1 MFLAYRMA
9 AVANP
14 FSCPKLAFYS
24 FQGRGEGGCHIDPC
38 SSSDL
43 CEWSGNKKLTYVYC
57 YHQSGL
63 SADSLSSSA
72 PMQKTHVKR
81 GTMSD
86 YEMKEVRAA
95 EYAGCDIIF
104 CRKQNPVFMKKERLN
119 SPETHIL
126 LPSFLPALR
135 NEDEELWLCLEF
147 ACVKSISFQYSMFPL
162 FYFILCSTIKK
173 FSAICK

>member
-1 MFLAYRMA
+1 MCIVTISQGFLLIHYPLLPR
-9 AVANP
+9 
-14 FSCPKLAFYS
+14 C
-24 FQGRGEGGCHIDPC
+24 
-38 SSSDL
+38 
-43 CEWSGNKKLTYVYC
+43 KK
-57 YHQSGL
+57 QS
-63 SADSLSSSA
+63 
-72 PMQKTHVKR
+72 HVKR

-135 NEDEELWLCLEF
+135 NEDEEL
-147 ACVKSISFQYSMFPL
+147 
-162 FYFILCSTIKK
+162 
-173 FSAICK
+173 